1 MVVYTVVCPVA
12 ILLEGELILRVFLPG
27 GCNSVSLAACLLRSN
42 RYNAATMSALTLLV
56 IYSVAIFA
64 ASLLGG
70 WLPSLLR
77 MSHTRTQLMMSFVAG
92 LMLGVA
98 CYHLLPHAILTLG
111 GDSAVDQAVWW
122 LMIGLLFMF
131 VLLRTFHFHQHD
143 HGAGELNGQHDDH
156 CIGHEHKLNYNH
168 SGHSHSEDSLSEDRH
183 SGHSHAAHPLSWT
196 GIALGLSLH
205 TLIDGIAL
213 GAAIQSDATQH
224 AVAGLFSI
232 GVFAAIVLHKPLDAM
247 SITSLMVAS
256 GWSSRARALVNCS
269 FALMCPLGA
278 LLFFW
283 GVDHIAV
290 DRELLVGSALAF
302 SAGVFLCISLS
313 DLLPEVQFHSHDRGK
328 LTVALLLG
336 IVLAYGIGQLEPEGA
351 HHDGRPI
358 EAGAHHH

>member
-1 MVVYTVVCPVA
+1 MTTLM
-12 ILLEGELILRVFLPG
+12 LLLLY
-27 GCNSVSLAACLLRSN
+27 SLA
-42 RYNAATMSALTLLV
+42 
-56 IYSVAIFA
+56 IFV

-98 CYHLLPHAILTLG
+98 CYHLLPHAVLTMG
-111 GDSAVDQAVWW
+111 GEQAIDRAVWW

-143 HGAGELNGQHDDH
+143 QHSHDDMSHQH
-156 CIGHEHKLNYNH
+156 CDGAHHH
-168 SGHSHSEDSLSEDRH
+168 SAEPGGQE
-183 SGHSHAAHPLSWT
+183 HAAHPLSWA

-213 GAAIQSDATQH
+213 GAAIQTDAMSDIVT
-224 AVAGLFSI
+224 GLFSI

-247 SITSLMVAS
+247 SITSLMIAS
-256 GWSSRARALVNCS
+256 GWGVRARVCVNIG
-269 FALMCPLGA
+269 FAAMCPLGA
-278 LLFFW
+278 VLFFW
-283 GVDHIAV
+283 GVEQVAI
-290 DRELLVGSALAF
+290 DRDVLVGCALAF

-328 LTVALLLG
+328 LTIALLLG
-336 IVLAYGIGQLEPEGA
+336 IALAYGIGLLEPKHASGSGYDKPGRAYEA
-351 HHDGRPI
+351 H
-358 EAGAHHH
+358 

>member
-1 MVVYTVVCPVA
+1 MPCY
-12 ILLEGELILRVFLPG
+12 G
-27 GCNSVSLAACLLRSN
+27 
-42 RYNAATMSALTLLV
+42 YNAAPMTALTLLL

-70 WLPSLLR
+70 CLPSLLR
-77 MSHTRTQLMMSFVAG
+77 MTHTRTQLMMSFVAG

-98 CYHLLPHAILTLG
+98 CYHLLPHAILTM
-111 GDSAVDQAVWW
+111 DSEDSIDRAVWW
-122 LMIGLLFMF
+122 LMMGLLFMF

-143 HGAGELNGQHDDH
+143 HTEDDH
-156 CIGHEHKLNYNH
+156 HHHDE
-168 SGHSHSEDSLSEDRH
+168 SPV
-183 SGHSHAAHPLSWT
+183 AHPLSWT

-213 GAAIQSDATQH
+213 GAAIQADAVQQQGM
-224 AVAGLFSI
+224 GLFSL
-232 GVFAAIVLHKPLDAM
+232 GVFAAIVLHKPLDAL

-256 GWSSRARALVNCS
+256 GWRPLLRSLVNVT

-278 LLFFW
+278 ALFFW
-283 GVDHIAV
+283 GVEQVGGDQG
-290 DRELLVGSALAF
+290 LLVGSALAF

-336 IVLAYGIGQLEPEGA
+336 IVLAYGIGMLEPEYA
-351 HHDGRPI
+351 HHGHDVETHDSENPDYP
-358 EAGAHHH
+358 